1 MKALFQGR
9 RADRLRSACLRLG
22 ILSAILAPVSASAD
36 ERSQHLANMKAIAS
50 SIRVFSSAERN
61 KEAVIVP
68 VRAALLR
75 QYSGIAGVFIV
86 DLGVSRTAISDRG
99 DRVLH
104 N

>member
-9 RADRLRSACLRLG
+9 HTDRLRSACLRLG

-68 VRAALLR
+68 VPVLR
-75 QYSGIAGVFIV
+75 YSDSTRELQESSLWIWESAGRPSAIV
-86 DLGVSRTAISDRG
+86 AIEF
-99 DRVLH
+99 
-104 N
+104 